1 MRKIIFQTIILVS
14 VVTNLKA
21 QSVINN
27 FYIDGSYN
35 FVKDNS
41 ISPFFKTNFSN
52 QKQTRFGFN
61 TNIGYKL
68 NENFIIGVGFNYQQE
83 KITFIEAVNLSTGAE
98 NIKFRFIYE
107 EITPSLF
114 LKYLKKLNSK
124 ITLGLRA
131 NIGSHYDTQILDLSP
146 NSFNFSSQ
154 KNNAN
159 ITISPLTQLF
169 LTNKLG
175 IQLSYTLFNVDFDF
189 NRNPSDLKLGLFY
202 YFDKRK

>member
-1 MRKIIFQTIILVS
+1 MRKIIFQTIILVL

-21 QSVINN
+21 QSIINN

-41 ISPFFKTNFSN
+41 ISPFLKTNFSDP
-52 QKQTRFGFN
+52 KQTQFGFN

-68 NENFIIGVGFNYQQE
+68 SENFIIGLGFNYQQD
-83 KITFIEAVNLSTGAE
+83 KITFIEVVNLSTGAE
-98 NIKFRFIYE
+98 NIKFRFIDKKV
-107 EITPSLF
+107 TPSLF
-114 LKYLKKLNSK
+114 LKYLKTINSK
-124 ITLGLRA
+124 ITLGVRT
-131 NIGSHYDTQILDLSP
+131 NVGYQYDTDIIDISP
-146 NSFNFSSQ
+146 NTIKVKVQTNEI
-154 KNNAN
+154 N
-159 ITISPLTQLF
+159 ITVSPLTQLF